1 MSRGAR
7 AIAALATLAAALL
20 VGACEPSGP
29 GSLTAT
35 VVMPAATGAAVVE
48 LVGPRVTGFEGLAGT
63 RVFPA
68 PATADDTVRRVVVV
82 SPTGTSLQFRLDVE
96 DIRADPPRGQVVDAV
111 DPTNH
116 KVTSLTGYT
125 VRIGR

>member
-1 MSRGAR
+1 MSRAR
-7 AIAALATLAAALL
+7 GLALVVTLAVGVL
-20 VGACEPSGP
+20 VAACEPSGP

-48 LVGPRVTGFEGLAGT
+48 LVGPRVTGFEGLGDT

-68 PATADDTVRRVVVV
+68 PATAADTVRRVVVV
-82 SPTGTSLQFRLDVE
+82 SPTGTSLQFRVDVE
-96 DIRADPPRGQVVDAV
+96 DIRADPPRGQIVDAV

-116 KVTSLTGYT
+116 KVTSLTGYG
-125 VRIGR
+125 VRIAR